1 MEAGRGSIKSP
12 GAGIVNKLTSSE
24 TAVSVHN
31 QWTF

>member
-12 GAGIVNKLTSSE
+12 GAGIVNKLTSSG